1 LFIGVAQAAEE
12 AASGGEASLEPANII
27 TLIHHYF
34 PHSALVEFLHHFE
47 NPFFS
52 AIAIFIL
59 VFIARQATRR
69 TQMVPGKLQNLVETA
84 VESLDD
90 FVTGVMGPAGRRFTP
105 FIGTL
110 FLYILTMNLIGI
122 IPGMKSPTSG
132 INTTVAL
139 ALTVFIYVQFTAIQ
153 MNGLLGYLDH
163 LAGSPRPHGP
173 VGYLIALVSVP
184 FNFILHTLGELTKP
198 LSLSLRLFGNIFGED
213 VLIGQMLILG
223 ITALSFIHSPIGI
236 PLQFP
241 FYLLAILTSVIQALV
256 FSLLSTIYIFL
267 MFPHAEE
274 GHH

>member
-1 LFIGVAQAAEE
+1 MFVGVAQAAE
-12 AASGGEASLEPANII
+12 AAGGGAASLEPPNII
-27 TLIHHYF
+27 LLLHHYF
-34 PHSALVEFLHHFE
+34 PHSPIVEFLHHFE

-59 VFIARQATRR
+59 VFVARQATRK
-69 TQMVPGKLQNLVETA
+69 TQLIPGKLQNLVETA

-110 FLYILTMNLIGI
+110 FLYILVQNLIGI
-122 IPGMKSPTSG
+122 VPGMKAPTSS

-139 ALTVFIYVQFTAIQ
+139 ALTVFFYVQYTAIR
-153 MNGLLGYLDH
+153 MNGILGYLDH
-163 LAGSPRPHGP
+163 LAGSPRPHG
-173 VGYLIALVSVP
+173 VIGFLIALVSVP
-184 FNFILHTLGELTKP
+184 FNFVLHTLGELTKP

-213 VLIGQMLILG
+213 VLIGQMLVLG
-223 ITALSFIHSPIGI
+223 VAALAFMHSPVGL

-241 FYLLAILTSVIQALV
+241 FYLLAILTSTIQALV

>member
-1 LFIGVAQAAEE
+1 MFVGVAQAAE
-12 AASGGEASLEPANII
+12 AAGGGAASLEPPNII
-27 TLIHHYF
+27 LLLHHYF
-34 PHSALVEFLHHFE
+34 PHSPVVEFLHHFE

-52 AIAIFIL
+52 AVAIFIL
-59 VFIARQATRR
+59 VFVARQATRK
-69 TQMVPGKLQNLVETA
+69 TQMIPGKLQNLVEMA

-110 FLYILTMNLIGI
+110 FLYILVQNLIGI
-122 IPGMKSPTSG
+122 VPGMKAPTSS

-139 ALTVFIYVQFTAIQ
+139 ALTVFFYVQYTAIR
-153 MNGLLGYLDH
+153 MNGVLGYLDH
-163 LAGSPRPHGP
+163 LAGSPRPHG
-173 VGYLIALVSVP
+173 VIGFLIALVSVP
-184 FNFILHTLGELTKP
+184 FNFVLHTLGELTKP

-213 VLIGQMLILG
+213 VLIGQMLVLG
-223 ITALSFIHSPIGI
+223 VAALAFMHSPVGL

-241 FYLLAILTSVIQALV
+241 FYLLAILTSTIQALV

>member
-1 LFIGVAQAAEE
+1 MFVGVAEAAE
-12 AASGGEASLEPANII
+12 AAGGGAASLEPPNII
-27 TLIHHYF
+27 LLLHHYF
-34 PHSALVEFLHHFE
+34 PQSPIVEFLHHFE

-59 VFIARQATRR
+59 VFVARQATRK
-69 TQMVPGKLQNLVETA
+69 TQLIPGKLQNLVETA
-84 VESLDD
+84 VESLDN

-110 FLYILTMNLIGI
+110 FLYILVQNLIGI
-122 IPGMKSPTSG
+122 VPGMKAPTSS

-139 ALTVFIYVQFTAIQ
+139 ALTVFFYVQYTAIR
-153 MNGLLGYLDH
+153 MNGILGYLDH
-163 LAGSPRPHGP
+163 LAGSPRPHG
-173 VGYLIALVSVP
+173 VIGFLIALVSVP
-184 FNFILHTLGELTKP
+184 FNFVLHTLGELTKP

-213 VLIGQMLILG
+213 VLIGQMLVLG
-223 ITALSFIHSPIGI
+223 VAALAFMHSPVGL

-241 FYLLAILTSVIQALV
+241 FYLLAILTSTIQALV

>member
-1 LFIGVAQAAEE
+1 MFVGVAQAAE
-12 AASGGEASLEPANII
+12 AGGGAASLEPPNII
-27 TLIHHYF
+27 LLLHHYF
-34 PHSALVEFLHHFE
+34 PHSPIVEFLHHFE

-52 AIAIFIL
+52 AIVIFIL
-59 VFIARQATRR
+59 VFVARQATRK
-69 TQMVPGKLQNLVETA
+69 TQLIPGKLQNLVETA

-110 FLYILTMNLIGI
+110 FLYILVQNLIGI
-122 IPGMKSPTSG
+122 VPGMKAPTSS

-139 ALTVFIYVQFTAIQ
+139 ALTVFFYVQYTAIR
-153 MNGLLGYLDH
+153 MNGILGYLDH
-163 LAGSPRPHGP
+163 LAGSPRPHG
-173 VGYLIALVSVP
+173 VIGFLIALVSVP
-184 FNFILHTLGELTKP
+184 FNFVLHTLGELTKP

-213 VLIGQMLILG
+213 VLIGQMLVLG
-223 ITALSFIHSPIGI
+223 VAALAFMHSPVGL

-241 FYLLAILTSVIQALV
+241 FYLLAILTSTIQALV

>member
-1 LFIGVAQAAEE
+1 MFVGVAQAAE
-12 AASGGEASLEPANII
+12 AAGGGAASLEPPNII
-27 TLIHHYF
+27 LLLHHYF
-34 PHSALVEFLHHFE
+34 PHSSIVEFLHHFE

-52 AIAIFIL
+52 AIVIFIL
-59 VFIARQATRR
+59 VFVARQATRK
-69 TQMVPGKLQNLVETA
+69 TQLIPGKLQNLVETA

-110 FLYILTMNLIGI
+110 FLYILAQNLIGI
-122 IPGMKSPTSG
+122 VPGMKAPTSS

-139 ALTVFIYVQFTAIQ
+139 ALTVFFYVQYTAIR
-153 MNGLLGYLDH
+153 MNGILGYLDH
-163 LAGSPRPHGP
+163 LAGSPRPHG
-173 VGYLIALVSVP
+173 VIGFLIALVSVP
-184 FNFILHTLGELTKP
+184 FNFVLHTLGELTKP

-213 VLIGQMLILG
+213 VLIGQMLVLG
-223 ITALSFIHSPIGI
+223 VAALAFMHSPVGL

-241 FYLLAILTSVIQALV
+241 FYLLAILTSTIQALV

>member
-1 LFIGVAQAAEE
+1 MFVGVAQAAE
-12 AASGGEASLEPANII
+12 AAGGGAASLEPPNII
-27 TLIHHYF
+27 LLLHHYF
-34 PHSALVEFLHHFE
+34 PHSPVVEFLHHFE

-52 AIAIFIL
+52 AVAIFIL
-59 VFIARQATRR
+59 VFVARQATRK
-69 TQMVPGKLQNLVETA
+69 TQMVPGKLQNLVEMA

-110 FLYILTMNLIGI
+110 FLYILVQNLIGI
-122 IPGMKSPTSG
+122 VPGMKAPTSS

-139 ALTVFIYVQFTAIQ
+139 ALTVFFYVQYTAIR
-153 MNGLLGYLDH
+153 MNGILGYLDH
-163 LAGSPRPHGP
+163 LAGSPRPHG
-173 VGYLIALVSVP
+173 VIGFLIALVSVP
-184 FNFILHTLGELTKP
+184 FNFVLHTLGELTKP

-213 VLIGQMLILG
+213 VLIGQMLVLG
-223 ITALSFIHSPIGI
+223 VAALAFMHSPVGL

-241 FYLLAILTSVIQALV
+241 FYLLAILTSTIQALV

>member
-1 LFIGVAQAAEE
+1 MFVGVAQAAE
-12 AASGGEASLEPANII
+12 AAGGGAASLEPPNII
-27 TLIHHYF
+27 LLLHHYF
-34 PHSALVEFLHHFE
+34 PHSPIVEFLHHFE

-52 AIAIFIL
+52 AIVIFIL
-59 VFIARQATRR
+59 VFVARQATRK
-69 TQMVPGKLQNLVETA
+69 TQLIPGKLQNLVETA
-84 VESLDD
+84 VEALDD

-110 FLYILTMNLIGI
+110 FLYILVQNLIGI
-122 IPGMKSPTSG
+122 VPGMKAPTSS

-139 ALTVFIYVQFTAIQ
+139 ALTVFFYVQYTAIR
-153 MNGLLGYLDH
+153 MNGILGYLDH
-163 LAGSPRPHGP
+163 LAGSPRPHG
-173 VGYLIALVSVP
+173 VIGFLIALVSVP
-184 FNFILHTLGELTKP
+184 FNFVLHTLGELTKP

-213 VLIGQMLILG
+213 VLIGQMLVLG
-223 ITALSFIHSPIGI
+223 VAALAFMHSPVGL

-241 FYLLAILTSVIQALV
+241 FYLLAILTSTIQALV

>member
-1 LFIGVAQAAEE
+1 MFVGVAQAAE
-12 AASGGEASLEPANII
+12 AAGGEAASLEPPNII
-27 TLIHHYF
+27 LLLHHYF
-34 PHSALVEFLHHFE
+34 PHSPIVEFLHHFE

-52 AIAIFIL
+52 AIVIFIL
-59 VFIARQATRR
+59 VFVARQATRK
-69 TQMVPGKLQNLVETA
+69 TQLIPGKLQNLVETA

-110 FLYILTMNLIGI
+110 FLYILVQNLIGI
-122 IPGMKSPTSG
+122 VPGMKAPTSS

-139 ALTVFIYVQFTAIQ
+139 ALTVFFYVQYTAIR
-153 MNGLLGYLDH
+153 MNGILGYLDH
-163 LAGSPRPHGP
+163 LAGSPRPHG
-173 VGYLIALVSVP
+173 VIGFLIALVSVP
-184 FNFILHTLGELTKP
+184 FNFVLHTLGELTKP

-213 VLIGQMLILG
+213 VLIGQMLVLG
-223 ITALSFIHSPIGI
+223 VAALAFMHSPVGL

-241 FYLLAILTSVIQALV
+241 FYLLAILTSTIQALV

>member
-1 LFIGVAQAAEE
+1 MFVGVAQAAE
-12 AASGGEASLEPANII
+12 AAGGGAASLEPPNII
-27 TLIHHYF
+27 LLLHHYF
-34 PHSALVEFLHHFE
+34 PHSAIVEFLHHFE

-52 AIAIFIL
+52 AIVIFIL
-59 VFIARQATRR
+59 VFVARQATRK
-69 TQMVPGKLQNLVETA
+69 TQLIPGKLQNLVETA

-110 FLYILTMNLIGI
+110 FLYILAQNLIGI
-122 IPGMKSPTSG
+122 VPGMKAPTSS

-139 ALTVFIYVQFTAIQ
+139 ALTVFFYVQYTAIR
-153 MNGLLGYLDH
+153 MNGILGYLDH
-163 LAGSPRPHGP
+163 LAGSPRPHG
-173 VGYLIALVSVP
+173 VIGFLIALVSVP
-184 FNFILHTLGELTKP
+184 FNFVLHTLGELTKP

-213 VLIGQMLILG
+213 VLIGQMLVLG
-223 ITALSFIHSPIGI
+223 VAALAFMHSPVGL

-241 FYLLAILTSVIQALV
+241 FYLLAILTSTIQALV

>member
-1 LFIGVAQAAEE
+1 MFVGVAEAAE
-12 AASGGEASLEPANII
+12 AAGGGAASLEPPNII
-27 TLIHHYF
+27 LLLHHYF
-34 PHSALVEFLHHFE
+34 PHSPIVEFLHHFE

-59 VFIARQATRR
+59 VFVARQATRK
-69 TQMVPGKLQNLVETA
+69 TQLIPGKLQNLVETA

-110 FLYILTMNLIGI
+110 FLYILVQNLIGI
-122 IPGMKSPTSG
+122 VPGMKAPTSS

-139 ALTVFIYVQFTAIQ
+139 ALTVFFYVQYTAIR
-153 MNGLLGYLDH
+153 MNGILGYLDH
-163 LAGSPRPHGP
+163 LAGSPRPHG
-173 VGYLIALVSVP
+173 VIGFLIALVSVP
-184 FNFILHTLGELTKP
+184 FNFVLHTLGELTKP

-213 VLIGQMLILG
+213 VLIGQMLVLG
-223 ITALSFIHSPIGI
+223 VAALAFMHSPVGL

-241 FYLLAILTSVIQALV
+241 FYLLAILTSTIQALV

>member
-1 LFIGVAQAAEE
+1 MFVGVAQAAE
-12 AASGGEASLEPANII
+12 AAGGGAASLEPPNII
-27 TLIHHYF
+27 LLLHHYF
-34 PHSALVEFLHHFE
+34 PHSPIVEFLHHFE

-52 AIAIFIL
+52 AIVIFIL
-59 VFIARQATRR
+59 VFVARQATRK
-69 TQMVPGKLQNLVETA
+69 TQLIPGKLQNLVETA

-110 FLYILTMNLIGI
+110 FLYILVQNLIGI
-122 IPGMKSPTSG
+122 VPGMKAPTSS

-139 ALTVFIYVQFTAIQ
+139 ALTVFFYVQYTAIR
-153 MNGLLGYLDH
+153 MNGILGYLDH
-163 LAGSPRPHGP
+163 LAGSPRPHG
-173 VGYLIALVSVP
+173 VIGFLIALVSVP
-184 FNFILHTLGELTKP
+184 FNFVLHTLGELTKP

-213 VLIGQMLILG
+213 VLIGQMLVLG
-223 ITALSFIHSPIGI
+223 VAALAFMHSPVGL

-241 FYLLAILTSVIQALV
+241 FYLLAILTSTIQALV